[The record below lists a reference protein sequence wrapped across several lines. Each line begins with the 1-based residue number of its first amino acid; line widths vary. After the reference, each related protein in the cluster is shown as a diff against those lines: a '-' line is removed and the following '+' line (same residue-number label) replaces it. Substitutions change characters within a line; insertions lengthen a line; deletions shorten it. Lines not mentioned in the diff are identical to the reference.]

1 MTNDNFVSRLEKL
14 RSNLKNHEA
23 ILLSNPS
30 DIHYF
35 SSFEFLLPEEREAF
49 LLITKNKSYLIHT
62 SFSPLP
68 DNPSLNFLAR
78 CGPEAL
84 KNHISNILK
93 TDVFSIV
100 NADFESLYTN
110 EYLILQTI
118 PELKVERLDKKII
131 WQLRAQKDEQEIVAL
146 KKAGE
151 IALNAFSQIKSK
163 IEVGMTELDVKDMIE
178 ESMKRLGSIRPAFP
192 TIIAFGKNIALP
204 HHQPSGK
211 KLELEMP
218 ILCDFG
224 ATFQNYRSDISRMM
238 WFGKNPDPEYLK
250 IEKLVLTAYQE
261 TINLIKSQFE
271 IEELTNDLKEN
282 FQVEKKTRTPL
293 TAKDVDYK
301 ARKIITDAGYGVN
314 FNHTTGHGVGIEI
327 HEEPSV
333 SWSNDSEILP
343 GMIITIEPG
352 IYLEGKFGY
361 RYENTVLIG
370 KKKST

>member
-1 MTNDNFVSRLEKL
+1 MTNQNFANRLDKL
-14 RSNLKNHEA
+14 KSNLKINEA
-23 ILLSNPS
+23 FLLSTPS

-35 SSFEFLLPEEREAF
+35 SNFGFLLPEEREAF
-49 LLITKNKSYLIHT
+49 LLVTKNKSYLIHT

-68 DNPSLNFLAR
+68 NNPSLNYLPR
-78 CGPEAL
+78 CNPESL
-84 KNHISNILK
+84 KNHIYSILK
-93 TDVFSIV
+93 TDNFSVIY
-100 NADFESLYTN
+100 ADFESLYTN
-110 EYLILQTI
+110 EYLMLMTI
-118 PELKVERLDKKII
+118 PELKIEQFDKKTI
-131 WQLRAQKDEQEIVAL
+131 WQLRAQKDDQEIIAL

-151 IALNAFSQIKSK
+151 ISSKAFNEVKSK
-163 IEVGMTELDVKDMIE
+163 IDVGMSELDVKYLIE
-178 ESMKRLGSIRPAFP
+178 ESMKRLGSLRPAFP
-192 TIIAFGKNIALP
+192 TIVAFGENIALP

-261 TINLIKSQFE
+261 TISLIKSQFE

-282 FQVEKKTRTPL
+282 FQVEKSNGTPL
-293 TAKDVDYK
+293 TAKDVDNK

-333 SWSNDSEILP
+333 SWSNDSQILP

-370 KKKST
+370 KKLA